1 MRTSSD
7 TTKQRVALCELESLL
22 QLPAGTCYYFCDIH
36 GQGNKFF
43 HIINNKAGILKHKI
57 DDALPQLSHEE
68 RLRLLKLCYYP
79 REELCYEKG
88 TFPPDEYNA
97 QAERHIVHCGR
108 LLRFM
113 GSKAS
118 RHDFYLEVASSPF
131 QNAILELVTASNDDK
146 IVLDNVATYQKSL
159 IASYREQG
167 LQEELIAD
175 MVRILKNI
183 AAHRYV
189 INGDIPDR
197 GPDTA
202 RILDYLL
209 DDRDALINWGNHD
222 LLWIGAAAG
231 SRELICELTRIQ
243 LRYNNYPVL
252 EDDYG
257 ISLAAL
263 ADFARKTYRAEPARG
278 FAPSH
283 GAGGRY
289 EPGLVARMQKAIAV
303 ILWKLEAARSA
314 ALGAAPYFAQI
325 RRNENGQLAVHI
337 AGRDH
342 ILLDQDFPTFIEQ
355 APMIISYEERHV
367 LDNLCKSFARS
378 RRLQRHMRF
387 LAEHGSMYRILDGVL
402 SFHAIVPVTMDGA
415 LDEVSVMGERLAG
428 RALFDRLNT
437 LYSAV
442 FREKQHRQEILD
454 LFYRG
459 WKGPHS
465 WTFGKSS
472 METFTR
478 ALVEDTSTHTE
489 KQSPYYTLLAD
500 PARAEA
506 IAQLIIDDFTRAGAP
521 SRVEKI
527 FNGHIP
533 VKAEKEK
540 NAVRANGKVICG
552 DGGFSEAYGDIGFI
566 LISTSS
572 RLTLNRLGHSV
583 TAEEVLGHNADI
595 LPTILWEEK
604 FPRRKHLADCN
615 IGEEVRARI
624 AGLRRSLAGG

>member
-1 MRTSSD
+1 MAASD
-7 TTKQRVALCELESLL
+7 TVGRRVALCELESLL
-22 QLPAGTCYYFCDIH
+22 RLPAGTCYYFCDIH

-43 HIINNKAGILKHKI
+43 HIINNKAGILRRKI
-57 DDALPQLSHEE
+57 DDALPHLPPEE
-68 RLRLLKLCYYP
+68 RLRILKLCYYP
-79 REELCYEKG
+79 REELAYEKE
-88 TFPPDEYNA
+88 TFSPDAYNA
-97 QAERHIVHCGR
+97 LTEQHSVHFGR

-146 IVLDNVATYQKSL
+146 IVLDNVATYQKTL
-159 IASYREQG
+159 IASYRGQG
-167 LQEELIAD
+167 LQEELIAE
-175 MVRILKNI
+175 MARILKNI
-183 AAHRYV
+183 AAHKYV

-202 RILDYLL
+202 RILDHLL
-209 DDRDALINWGNHD
+209 GDKDALINWGNHD

-263 ADFARKTYRAEPARG
+263 AAFAQKTYRGEPAKG
-278 FAPSH
+278 FAPSAH
-283 GAGGRY
+283 GGRY
-289 EPGLVARMQKAIAV
+289 APDLVARMQKAIAV
-303 ILWKLEAARSA
+303 ILWKLEAARGD
-314 ALGAAPYFAQI
+314 ALGAVPYFAQI
-325 RRNENGQLAVHI
+325 RRNENGQLVVRI
-337 AGRDH
+337 GGRDH
-342 ILLDQDFPTFIEQ
+342 ILLDQDFPTFDAH
-355 APMIISYEERHV
+355 APISLSNDERRV
-367 LDNLCKSFARS
+367 LDDLCKAFARS
-378 RRLQRHMRF
+378 KRLQRHMRF
-387 LAEHGSMYRILDGVL
+387 LAEHGAMYRILDGVL

-415 LDEVSVMGERLAG
+415 LEEVPIMGERLAG

-437 LYSAV
+437 LYSSV
-442 FREKQHRQEILD
+442 FREKQRRQEILD

-465 WTFGKSS
+465 WTFGKSG

-478 ALVEDTSTHTE
+478 ALVEDPATHIE

-500 PARAEA
+500 PAQAEPL
-506 IAQLIIDDFTRAGAP
+506 AQRIIDDFARAGAP
-521 SRVEKI
+521 SRIEKI

-533 VKAEKEK
+533 VKADKEK
-540 NAVRANGKVICG
+540 NAVRAGGKVICG

-566 LISTSS
+566 LITTSS
-572 RLTLNRLGHSV
+572 RLSLNRLGHSV

-595 LPTILWEEK
+595 LPTVLWEEK
-604 FPRRKHLADCN
+604 FPRRKHLAECN

-624 AGLRRSLAGG
+624 AELKRSL

>member
-1 MRTSSD
+1 
-7 TTKQRVALCELESLL
+7 
-22 QLPAGTCYYFCDIH
+22 
-36 GQGNKFF
+36 
-43 HIINNKAGILKHKI
+43 
-57 DDALPQLSHEE
+57 
-68 RLRLLKLCYYP
+68 
-79 REELCYEKG
+79 
-88 TFPPDEYNA
+88 
-97 QAERHIVHCGR
+97 
-108 LLRFM
+108 M
-113 GSKAS
+113 GSKVS
-118 RHDFYLEVASSPF
+118 RHDFYQEVASSPF

-159 IASYREQG
+159 ITSYREQG
-167 LQEELIAD
+167 LQEELIAE

-202 RILDYLL
+202 RILDYLMG
-209 DDRDALINWGNHD
+209 DKDALVNWGNHD
-222 LLWIGAAAG
+222 LMWIGAAAG

-257 ISLAAL
+257 ISLAFL
-263 ADFARKTYRAEPARG
+263 ASFARKTYLAEPAKG
-278 FAPSH
+278 FASASPS
-283 GAGGRY
+283 AQDTGGRY
-289 EPGLVARMQKAIAV
+289 DPGLVARMQKAIAV
-303 ILWKLEAARSA
+303 ILWKLEAARSS
-314 ALGAAPYFAQI
+314 ALGAVPYFAHV
-325 RRNENGQLAVHI
+325 RRNENGLVVQI

-342 ILLDQDFPTFIEQ
+342 VLLDQDFPTFDVHTP
-355 APMIISYEERHV
+355 AALTNDERNV
-367 LDNLCKSFARS
+367 LDGLCKAFAHS
-378 RRLQRHMRF
+378 KRLQRHMRF
-387 LAEHGSMYRILDGVL
+387 LAEKGSMYRILDGVL
-402 SFHAIVPVTMDGA
+402 SFHAIVPVTMDGT
-415 LDEVSVMGERLAG
+415 LDAFEVLGEHLAG

-437 LYSAV
+437 LYSSV
-442 FREKQHRQEILD
+442 FREKRRLQEILD
-454 LFYRG
+454 LLYRG

-478 ALVEDTSTHTE
+478 ALVEDAATHAE

-506 IAQLIIDDFTRAGAP
+506 LAQLIMDDFTRAGAP
-521 SRVEKI
+521 SRIEKI

-566 LISTSS
+566 LITTSS
-572 RLTLNRLGHSV
+572 GLYLNRLGHSV
-583 TAEEVLGHNADI
+583 TAEEVLAHNADI
-595 LPTILWEEK
+595 LPTVLWEEK
-604 FPRRKHLADCN
+604 YPRRKQLADCN

-624 AGLRRSLAGG
+624 AELRHSLAGADGGHSAGV